1 MTARRQNQ
9 GNERSETVN
18 GDRTF
23 GKPIP
28 DGKLSDTLNIL
39 YNKWFIKWRN
49 VEMTDEAY
57 DQMIAG
63 LDVILKDG
71 EEYPLVRFLCLAFLY
86 ELDARHFGGYTET
99 TARKVLDVIKEGVT

>member
-1 MTARRQNQ
+1 M
-9 GNERSETVN
+9 N

-23 GKPIP
+23 GKPLP
-28 DGKLSDTLNIL
+28 NDKMTSFMNVV
-39 YNKWFIKWRN
+39 YNKWFRKWRD
-49 VEMTDEAY
+49 VEMTDDAY

-71 EEYPLVRFLCLAFLY
+71 KEYPLVRFLCLAFLY

-99 TARKVLDVIKEGVT
+99 TARKVVDVIKEGVT